1 MTILAAV
8 EGDRDQGRVLSTAID
23 LATAFET
30 PLVVCHVRTV
40 EEFEAHKRSLEESPD
55 IRDFDVD
62 AERDHAAA
70 VAQRALTDELEESA
84 QGIETAVRG
93 RVGEPAEELLELAEE
108 LGPRYVV
115 LGGRRRSPV
124 GKAVFGSTTQS
135 VLLNAD
141 RPVVTAIGD

>member
-8 EGDRDQGRVLSTAID
+8 EGDRDQGRVLSTAAD
-23 LATAFET
+23 LAAAFET

-62 AERDHAAA
+62 AERDHAAT
-70 VAQRALTDELEESA
+70 VAQQALADELDSTD
-84 QGIETAVRG
+84 QRIETDVRG
-93 RVGEPAEELLELAEE
+93 RVGEPADELLAVADELD
-108 LGPRYVV
+108 PRYLV

>member
-8 EGDRDQGRVLSTAID
+8 EGDRDQGRVLSTAAD

-30 PLVVCHVRTV
+30 TLVVCHVRTV

-62 AERDHAAA
+62 AERDNAAA
-70 VAQRALTDELEESA
+70 VAQRALAEELDPTA
-84 QGIETAVRG
+84 TGIDAEFRG
-93 RVGEPAEELLELAEE
+93 RVGEPADELLDLADEIE
-108 LGPRYVV
+108 PRYLV